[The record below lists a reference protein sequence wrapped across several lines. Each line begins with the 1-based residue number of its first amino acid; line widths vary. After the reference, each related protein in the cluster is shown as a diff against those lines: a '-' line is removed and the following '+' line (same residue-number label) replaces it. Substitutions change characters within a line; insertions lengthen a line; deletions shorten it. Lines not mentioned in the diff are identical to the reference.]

1 MCHQRPHFQKLTTVS
16 EMKKSQSGEVTFPE
30 NPMYRGGGL
39 KIVLFRISSLTMT
52 NVFQYA
58 SGCTDPTDHP
68 PLTSLTLPHLSSLP
82 LPPQPPSLL
91 LETFSIESIMR
102 GAPPSPA
109 PSRLQTSS
117 SVGGVETG
125 GGGEGKGVVLCG
137 VAVGQS

>member
-1 MCHQRPHFQKLTTVS
+1 MMNT

-30 NPMYRGGGL
+30 NPMYRGGVL

-82 LPPQPPSLL
+82 LPPQTTRVLVEPVTSAHDDVLL
-91 LETFSIESIMR
+91 FFWTR
-102 GAPPSPA
+102 GRENSVRVDPNTRNSDHRSSRPSPV
-109 PSRLQTSS
+109 TCN
-117 SVGGVETG
+117 VTGVSCCE
-125 GGGEGKGVVLCG
+125 EY
-137 VAVGQS
+137 Q